1 MRSTALRTPG
11 AIGAATALL
20 VVLATAATST
30 AAAPT
35 GRDPQPAAAAR
46 PLAQGTGAST
56 AARESADPAPAEE
69 SAARAARSPR
79 AAKPPARVEGS
90 ARIHY
95 AYSPEDTIRFSVH
108 AEAAPFTR
116 PLPAPRGERGL
127 PTDARGTVRISHR
140 VASTGFTAWSVA
152 DVDCLVTGGSTATL
166 TAIVRASNTGE
177 RGTRF
182 GISVQQGRDGRP
194 DRLGFGWGVAN
205 AGAEGTGTCMAP
217 APFAPVVRGGYRVT
231 HADLPP
237 MPPAPP
243 STSTPRPE
251 ARRG

>member
-1 MRSTALRTPG
+1 MRSTELRTPG
-11 AIGAATALL
+11 AIGAVTALL

-35 GRDPQPAAAAR
+35 GPDAQPAAAAR
-46 PLAQGTGAST
+46 PLTEGTGAST
-56 AARESADPAPAEE
+56 AARESADPARAGG

-79 AAKPPARVEGS
+79 AAKSPALVEGA

-95 AYSPEDTIRFSVH
+95 AYSPEDTIRFRVH

-116 PLPAPRGERGL
+116 PLPVPRGERGL

-152 DVDCLVTGGSTATL
+152 DVDCLVTGGRTATL
-166 TAIVRASNTGE
+166 TAVVRESNTEE

-182 GISVQQGRDGRP
+182 GISVQQGRDGEP

-205 AGAEGTGTCMAP
+205 VGAEGTGTCMAP

-237 MPPAPP
+237 MPAAPAP
-243 STSTPRPE
+243 TPRPE
-251 ARRG
+251 TRRG

>member
-1 MRSTALRTPG
+1 MPLTELRTSG

-30 AAAPT
+30 AAEPT
-35 GRDPQPAAAAR
+35 GRDGRASAAAR
-46 PLAQGTGAST
+46 SGGEGAEGPPAGAEGPLA
-56 AARESADPAPAEE
+56 
-69 SAARAARSPR
+69 
-79 AAKPPARVEGS
+79 RVVGS

-95 AYSPEDTIRFSVH
+95 VYSPEDTIRFRVD

-116 PLPAPRGERGL
+116 PLTAPGGERGL

-140 VASTGFTAWSVA
+140 VASTGFTAWAVA

-166 TAIVRASNTGE
+166 TAVVRASNTSEKGE
-177 RGTRF
+177 RV
-182 GISVQQGRDGRP
+182 GISVQQGRGGEP

-205 AGAEGTGTCMAP
+205 VGADRTGTCMAP
-217 APFAPVVRGGYRVT
+217 APFAPVVRGGYRVA

-237 MPPAPP
+237 MPRDRAPQAA
-243 STSTPRPE
+243 PRTA